1 MLNRNSCFTSGS
13 LTRGNYLKIK
23 KILEK
28 LSSIDPDYLEI
39 LHYTCEEKVI
49 DSKPIVQFAL
59 LSEIKRLMS
68 GTPKKTLVIKS
79 ALQQAYDG
87 GNNRVVDVILKHMSQ
102 IKIDKSDAFKAVLP
116 NLTDL

>member
-1 MLNRNSCFTSGS
+1 M
-13 LTRGNYLKIK
+13 
-23 KILEK
+23 
-28 LSSIDPDYLEI
+28 
-39 LHYTCEEKVI
+39 
-49 DSKPIVQFAL
+49 QFAL